1 MAPDGTN
8 PSCIAHLRSVMRS
21 AKHDATAGRPESIT
35 FLAVRARATES
46 RRRRRARP
54 GASNPAANGRDA
66 AIGEA
71 ALHPHPRS
79 EAHAKG
85 REAGHGAPPNRQAT
99 WVADSTVRHD
109 AAALPGAAV
118 EGAAPFVRRPPW
130 GRAAHGLAAPLRSP
144 APPGASGDASAARC
158 LASPAQCQRRH
169 RASRGP
175 PVSVWPCQGCPGLL
189 RLQGMSRGAVDVEGG
204 RRSSQGGSPSRGFQ
218 GVAVECVAVHGVS
231 RDGLSSR
238 GVPGVAVDGQGG
250 ERGVPG
256 RCAFKGFP
264 GVGR

>member
-71 ALHPHPRS
+71 APHPHPRS

-85 REAGHGAPPNRQAT
+85 REAEHGAPPNRQTTWFAT
-99 WVADSTVRHD
+99 MPQRCPALRWM
-109 AAALPGAAV
+109 ALPPRAPSPSG
-118 EGAAPFVRRPPW
+118 EGRLMGW
-130 GRAAHGLAAPLRSP
+130 LAAPLRSP

-158 LASPAQCQRRH
+158 LASPARCERRH

-175 PVSVWPCQGCPGLL
+175 PVSVWTCQGCPGLL
-189 RLQGMSRGAVDVEGG
+189 RLQGMSRGG
-204 RRSSQGGSPSRGFQ
+204 R
-218 GVAVECVAVHGVS
+218 
-231 RDGLSSR
+231 
-238 GVPGVAVDGQGG
+238 
-250 ERGVPG
+250 
-256 RCAFKGFP
+256 
-264 GVGR
+264 